1 MFEFV
6 IGLIIGI
13 IFSAI
18 LFTVLAV
25 INDEYIVVIV
35 EYLIVVTIF
44 IFIYLITL
52 GVQHGIFG

>member
-13 IFSAI
+13 VFSAI

-44 IFIYLITL
+44 IFIYFITL